1 MSAAVVD
8 TNVLVYA
15 FDPRD
20 PWKQRQATEL
30 LSRALDS
37 RDHYLP
43 HQTIVEFVAAT
54 SRARPAQPALLSAS
68 DACREAE
75 LLLSLYPVL
84 YPDEAVLRTA
94 LRGAVAYQMSWF
106 DAHLW
111 AYAESN
117 GIPRLLSEDLQH
129 GRLYGSVRV
138 ENPFLD
144 PGEEGSRGRRT
155 GKPR

>member
-20 PWKQRQATEL
+20 AKKQKQATEI

-37 RDHYLP
+37 RDHFLP
-43 HQTIVEFVAAT
+43 HQAIVEFVAAT
-54 SRARPAQPALLSAS
+54 TRAKPARPPLLSAS

-94 LRGAVAYQMSWF
+94 LRGAVAYQMNWF

-111 AYAESN
+111 AYAETYEV
-117 GIPRLLSEDLQH
+117 PRLLSEDLQH

-144 PGEEGSRGRRT
+144 PGEGGSRGHRI